1 MASKRDVSGVLLF
14 DKPIGLSSNS
24 AVGRVKRFFDAAK
37 AGHTGTL
44 DPFATGLL
52 PITLGEASKFSRFLL
67 DAIKGY
73 TAELKLGIT
82 TTTGDPEGK
91 VVETSPVSVSQLQIE
106 EVLSR
111 FMGAQDQIPP
121 MYSALKRDGVPLYKL
136 ARRGIEVERA
146 PRRVTIDELALR
158 TWDGR
163 DRLVIDITCSKGTY
177 IRVLAEDIGR
187 ELGCGAYLTALRRT
201 RVGGFDVGRAW
212 MPEALESLDQGG
224 RDALLLPPEMLA
236 SDLPAVTVEEASTQ
250 ALGNGRRLPWARSQS
265 LGEHR
270 VYSPAGVFM
279 GICSLVEGAGETW
292 LVPVRLMSVKAHAGP
307 AKLYESA

>member
-24 AVGRVKRFFDAAK
+24 AVGRVKRLFDAAK

-82 TTTGDPEGK
+82 TTTGDPEGE
-91 VVETSPVSVSQLQIE
+91 VVATSPVSVSQPQIE
-106 EVLSR
+106 EVLGR
-111 FMGAQDQIPP
+111 FMGAQDQVPP

-136 ARRGIEVERA
+136 ARRGIEVDRPA
-146 PRRVTIDELALR
+146 RRVTIDQLALR
-158 TWDGR
+158 TWDGI
-163 DRLVIDITCSKGTY
+163 DRLVIDVTCSKGTY

-187 ELGCGAYLTALRRT
+187 ALGCGAYLTALRRT
-201 RVGGFDVGRAW
+201 RVGGFDVGRACTD
-212 MPEALESLDQGG
+212 EALDSLDQDS

-236 SDLPAVTVEEASTQ
+236 SDLTALTVEEGSTQ
-250 ALGNGRRLPWARSQS
+250 ALGNGRRLPWTGSQS

-279 GICSLVEGAGETW
+279 GICSLVEEAGETW
-292 LVPVRLMSVKAHAGP
+292 LVPVRLMSVSAHAGP
-307 AKLYESA
+307 AKLCEST

>member
-1 MASKRDVSGVLLF
+1 MALKRDVSGVLLL

-24 AVGRVKRFFDAAK
+24 AVGRVKRFFNAAK

-91 VVETSPVSVSQLQIE
+91 VVETAPVGVSKLQIE

-111 FMGAQDQIPP
+111 FKGAQDQIPP

-146 PRRVTIDELALR
+146 ARRVTIDELALR
-158 TWDGR
+158 TWDGI
-163 DRLVIDITCSKGTY
+163 DRLVIDVTCSKGTY

-187 ELGCGAYLTALRRT
+187 ALGCGAHLTALRRT

-212 MPEALESLDQGG
+212 MPEAVESLDQGG

-250 ALGNGRRLPWARSQS
+250 ALGNGRRLPWVRSQS

-270 VYSPAGVFM
+270 VYSHAGVFM
-279 GICSLVEGAGETW
+279 GICSLVEEAGETW
-292 LVPVRLMSVKAHAGP
+292 LVPVRLMSVSAPAGP
-307 AKLYESA
+307 AKLYEST

>member
-163 DRLVIDITCSKGTY
+163 ERLVIDVTCSKGTY

-187 ELGCGAYLTALRRT
+187 VLGCGAHLAALRRT

-236 SDLPAVTVEEASTQ
+236 ADLPALTVEEASTQ
-250 ALGNGRRLPWARSQS
+250 ALGNGRRLPWACSQS
-265 LGEHR
+265 LGERR

-279 GICSLVEGAGETW
+279 GICSLIEEAGETW
-292 LVPVRLMSVKAHAGP
+292 LVPVRLMSVSAHAGP
-307 AKLYESA
+307 AELYESA

>member
-1 MASKRDVSGVLLF
+1 MASKRDISGVLLL

-73 TAELKLGIT
+73 TAELKLGVT
-82 TTTGDPEGK
+82 TTTGDPEGE
-91 VVETSPVSVSQLQIE
+91 VVETSPVSVSPLQIE

-111 FMGAQDQIPP
+111 FMGTHDQIPP

-146 PRRVTIDELALR
+146 ARRVTIDELALR

-163 DRLVIDITCSKGTY
+163 DRLVIDVTCTKGTY

-187 ELGCGAYLTALRRT
+187 ALGCGAHLTALRRT
-201 RVGGFDVGRAW
+201 RVGGFTVGRAW

-250 ALGNGRRLPWARSQS
+250 ALGHGRRLPWARSLS

-279 GICSLVEGAGETW
+279 GICCLVEQTGETW
-292 LVPVRLMSVKAHAGP
+292 LVPVRLMSVSAHAGP
-307 AKLYESA
+307 ARLYEST

>member
-1 MASKRDVSGVLLF
+1 MASKRDLSGVLLF
-14 DKPIGLSSNS
+14 DKPTGLSSNS
-24 AVGRVKRFFDAAK
+24 AVGRVKRFFNAAK

-44 DPFATGLL
+44 DPFASGLL

-106 EVLSR
+106 DVLSR

-121 MYSALKRDGVPLYKL
+121 MYSALKRNGVPLYKL

-158 TWDGR
+158 TWDGG
-163 DRLVIDITCSKGTY
+163 DILVIDVTCSKGTY
-177 IRVLAEDIGR
+177 IRALAEDIGR
-187 ELGCGAYLTALRRT
+187 ALGCGAYLTALRRN
-201 RVGGFDVGRAW
+201 RVGGFDVGRACL
-212 MPEALESLDQGG
+212 PEALELLDQGG

-236 SDLPAVTVEEASTQ
+236 SDLPAVSVGEASTQ
-250 ALGNGRRLPWARSQS
+250 ALGNGRRLPWAHSQR

-270 VYSPAGVFM
+270 VYSPAGIFM
-279 GICSLVEGAGETW
+279 GICSLVEEAGETW
-292 LVPVRLMSVKAHAGP
+292 LVPVRLMSVSAHPGP
-307 AKLYESA
+307 GKLCEST